1 MLAELAGPGVLASGF
16 SYTVLL
22 GIDSLR
28 SQNAG
33 ALFSAWIFHGHDTLP
48 SGSRQQSACLLLL
61 GPRLPFLPSF
71 IYQLLI
77 LPMNLA
83 PLLVDSA
90 SEKRDSLPHELN
102 LRKT

>member
-1 MLAELAGPGVLASGF
+1 MLASGF

-22 GIDSLR
+22 GIDSMR

-33 ALFSAWIFHGHDTLP
+33 ALSSAWIFHGHDTLP
-48 SGSRQQSACLLLL
+48 SGNRQQSALPAP
-61 GPRLPFLPSF
+61 PRTQASFLPSF

-77 LPMNLA
+77 LPMNLP

-90 SEKRDSLPHELN
+90 SAKRDSSPLFDD
-102 LRKT
+102 K

>member
-1 MLAELAGPGVLASGF
+1 MLAELAGLRVLASGF

-33 ALFSAWIFHGHDTLP
+33 TLSSAWIFPGHDTLP
-48 SGSRQQSACLLLL
+48 SGSRQQSALPVP
-61 GPRLPFLPSF
+61 PRTQASFLPSF

-77 LPMNLA
+77 LPRE
-83 PLLVDSA
+83 PPSSVGRFSF
-90 SEKRDSLPHELN
+90 
-102 LRKT
+102 